1 MGVLLTEHWAV
12 GLGLDM
18 QWATVR
24 FNAMAGVPTLVQY
37 LNSFDDTLG
46 LPANYYDTS
55 TVNSGSSYAVGFHA
69 GVMGFF
75 DHQHTRV
82 GLNYQSSFNH
92 RFRGSSVFSGRLADP
107 ELTNPD
113 AVFATNALVSGD
125 TQLPSIVTLS
135 GYRDLTEQWALLGSL
150 VYTQWSVFQNI
161 ELEHVAAASVE
172 SGQTY
177 LDLLTPQDYR
187 DAWRLA
193 LGLNYHV
200 NARWML
206 RVGGGY
212 DQTPTVDSQRD
223 VRLPDVTRWALSV
236 GSHVQVLPALGVDVG
251 YTHLFAVGQ
260 SLLQTT
266 RPLDQLSSVTVN
278 ALASNSANLIGVQ
291 AVWAFDG
298 IAESSSTH
306 A

>member
-1 MGVLLTEHWAV
+1 M
-12 GLGLDM
+12 
-18 QWATVR
+18 
-24 FNAMAGVPTLVQY
+24 
-37 LNSFDDTLG
+37 
-46 LPANYYDTS
+46 
-55 TVNSGSSYAVGFHA
+55 
-69 GVMGFF
+69 
-75 DHQHTRV
+75 
-82 GLNYQSSFNH
+82 
-92 RFRGSSVFSGRLADP
+92 
-107 ELTNPD
+107 
-113 AVFATNALVSGD
+113 
-125 TQLPSIVTLS
+125 
-135 GYRDLTEQWALLGSL
+135 
-150 VYTQWSVFQNI
+150 FQNI

-193 LGLNYHV
+193 LGLNYRV
-200 NARWML
+200 NSRWML
-206 RVGGGY
+206 RAGGGY

-236 GSHVQVLPALGVDVG
+236 GSHVQVLPAWGVDVG
-251 YTHLFAVGQ
+251 YTYLFAVGQ